1 MHRIGG
7 MLSVLALGLLAGGM
21 LFFPIMTWLLF
32 TRLPLPVAGPFV
44 SGCFPVYYAY
54 MLVFSALAGI
64 GFALRSEPKT
74 ALLPWCVSMLTL
86 WAWFWMIPR
95 MNADLAAGNMVAFN
109 RYHHLSTWI
118 DGVEFIVILILLA
131 REGARRARVGLKY

>member
-1 MHRIGG
+1 MRRMGG

-54 MLVFSALAGI
+54 MVVFSTLAGI
-64 GFALRSEPKT
+64 GFALRQETRT
-74 ALLPWCVSMLTL
+74 ALLLWCVSLLTL

-95 MNADLAAGNMVAFN
+95 MNADLAAGNMSAFN
-109 RYHHLSTWI
+109 RYHSVSTWI
-118 DGVEFIVILILLA
+118 DGVEFIAILALLA
-131 REGARRARVGLKY
+131 REGARQRLPG